1 MADQH
6 KGVYVCVHL
15 RARPDFFVRVF
26 SHSSMCAPGIP
37 GHLWKQRPADRWAKE
52 NVGTERRLCEKRV
65 WDEGKK
71 KS

>member
-1 MADQH
+1 M
-6 KGVYVCVHL
+6 
-15 RARPDFFVRVF
+15 R
-26 SHSSMCAPGIP
+26 APGIP

-52 NVGTERRLCEKRV
+52 NVGTERRLSEKRV